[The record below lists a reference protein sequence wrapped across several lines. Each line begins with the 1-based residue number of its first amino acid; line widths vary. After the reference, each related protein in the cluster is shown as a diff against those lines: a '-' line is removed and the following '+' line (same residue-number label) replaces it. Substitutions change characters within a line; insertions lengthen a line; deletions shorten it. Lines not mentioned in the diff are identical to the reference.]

1 MSGFHLDPD
10 ALRAVTDGLADAA
23 TTFDDAGQGVPTS
36 ADGGLAAGL
45 VADILRTVGDAG
57 EQLTTDAATLASDLI
72 VVAATG
78 DGAAA
83 VLRGA
88 SPEDLQR
95 MSAQADRFGAQ
106 RLSRTADVVVAALD
120 EMTGATSPRLQ
131 LELMC
136 ARVLALAAAAPAA
149 SPAPAR

>member
-57 EQLTTDAATLASDLI
+57 EQLTTDADRCNVDVATTDSEVAGDL
-72 VVAATG
+72 
-78 DGAAA
+78 
-83 VLRGA
+83 L
-88 SPEDLQR
+88 
-95 MSAQADRFGAQ
+95 
-106 RLSRTADVVVAALD
+106 
-120 EMTGATSPRLQ
+120 TGAP
-131 LELMC
+131 
-136 ARVLALAAAAPAA
+136 
-149 SPAPAR
+149 